1 MTNVDKDYIV
11 LYVISIEA
19 ALLDVVM
26 IIPTQH
32 ALDIEHTKCIKKL
45 WQTGSSQSPLRGSES
60 IYTYVGKRTTVQL
73 HSLASLLTLPFAI

>member
-32 ALDIEHTKCIKKL
+32 TLDIEHTKCIKKL
-45 WQTGSSQSPLRGSES
+45 WQTGSSQSPLRGQ
-60 IYTYVGKRTTVQL
+60 RTTVQL
-73 HSLASLLTLPFAI
+73 HSLASLLTLPFAIMIARSRSL